1 MSNLLLQPNLS
12 LHYLESWTRRSEC
25 FVLALTHFNWKANIR
40 SIAMLRLTVSENT
53 FINRGVL
60 LESPACGVISA
71 AWYRLRTNKTK
82 ERNSEAE
89 KNLTVKQNLGAE
101 EIKHE
106 ESCLP
111 GLVVSWNKR
120 KQKSP
125 ELFVGSHVKPS
136 SNHQT
141 VQTPVVSV
149 RLSHCL
155 CFCLYI
161 TTGSIMGK
169 LGLHWAPGRP
179 VFHSMISTHQPQESL
194 NEGLQFGQ

>member
-1 MSNLLLQPNLS
+1 MLCLS
-12 LHYLESWTRRSEC
+12 D
-25 FVLALTHFNWKANIR
+25 
-40 SIAMLRLTVSENT
+40 SENT
-53 FINRGVL
+53 FIYRGVL
-60 LESPACGVISA
+60 LESSACGVISV
-71 AWYRLRTNKTK
+71 AWHRLRTNKTK

-89 KNLTVKQNLGAE
+89 KNLTVKQHLGAV

-106 ESCLP
+106 ESCCLP

-125 ELFVGSHVKPS
+125 ELLVRSHVKPS
-136 SNHQT
+136 SHHQT

-149 RLSHCL
+149 CLSHCL

-169 LGLHWAPGRP
+169 VGLH
-179 VFHSMISTHQPQESL
+179 
-194 NEGLQFGQ
+194 